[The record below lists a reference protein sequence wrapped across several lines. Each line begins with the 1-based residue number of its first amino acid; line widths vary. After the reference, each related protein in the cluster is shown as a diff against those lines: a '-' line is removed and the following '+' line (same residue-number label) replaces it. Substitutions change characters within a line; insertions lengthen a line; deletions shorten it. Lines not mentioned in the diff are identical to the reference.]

1 MQPRFVGDLLVTYR
15 FARSF
20 VGAAVLAA
28 LCSTPLLAQSSEKL
42 RYPETRRGDT
52 VDTYHGQAVAD
63 PYRWLESLDA
73 PDVAEWVAKQ
83 NAVTQAFLAGVPE
96 REQIKARLTK
106 MWDYERFGMPY
117 RRGERYFYSRND
129 GLQNQ
134 SVLFVADS
142 LAAEPRELL
151 DPNKL
156 SKDGTIALSGL
167 SITDDG
173 RLLAYG
179 LSEGGSDWVTY
190 RVRDVATGKDH
201 EDEIRW
207 VKFSGAAWLK
217 DGSGFFYSRYDEPK
231 GNQLAAANYYH
242 KLYFHKLGTPQSQDM
257 LIYDRPDEKEWGFGA
272 SVTDD
277 GRYLIINVWQ
287 GTERKNRVYYRDLLD
302 PKGEVV
308 KLLDGFDA
316 QYSMIDNDG
325 AIFWFETDLDAPR
338 GRVIAIDTRKPERS
352 AWKEIIPQ
360 SEQVLQGVSTVG
372 GVFTATYLKDAHTQI
387 RMFDL
392 AGKPL
397 REVALPGVG
406 SAGGFGGKRSET
418 ETFYSYTSF
427 AAPPTIYR
435 YDMTT
440 HNSTVFKQPKV
451 EFDPS
456 AYETTQVFVDAKD
469 GTRVPMFLTHK
480 RGMKLDGS
488 NPVILYGYGG
498 FNVSITPSFSVSN
511 AMWMEMGGVYAVA
524 NIRGGGEYGKDWHNA
539 GRLANKQ
546 NVFDDFIACA
556 EWLIEHRYTTP
567 ARLAILGGSNGGL
580 LVGACMVQRPDLFG
594 AVLPAVG
601 VMDMLRYTETTIGWA
616 WKSDFGDPQDP
627 KMFEVLKA
635 YSPLHNLKPGT
646 HYPATFITTGDHD
659 DRVVPWHSFKFAAA
673 LQAAQAGPA
682 PTLIRV
688 EVRAGHGAG
697 KPTAKQIEEAAD
709 RFAFLVRVFGMKLP
723 NSASGMAA
731 R

>member
-1 MQPRFVGDLLVTYR
+1 MQPRFVGDSLVTYR
-15 FARSF
+15 LPRAF
-20 VGAAVLAA
+20 VGVGILAA
-28 LCSTPLLAQSSEKL
+28 LCSAPLSAQTPEPI
-42 RYPETRRGDT
+42 RYPETRRTDT
-52 VDTYHGQAVAD
+52 VDTYHGQAVPD
-63 PYRWLESLDA
+63 PYRWLEELDA
-73 PDVAEWVAKQ
+73 PEVAEWVAKQ
-83 NAVTQAFLAGVPE
+83 NAVTQAFLAAVPE
-96 REQIKARLTK
+96 RAQIQARLTK
-106 MWDYERFGMPY
+106 IWDYERFGMPY
-117 RRGERYFYSRND
+117 KRGERYFYSRNN

-134 SVLFVADS
+134 SVLFVTDS
-142 LAAEPRELL
+142 LAGAPRELL
-151 DPNKL
+151 DPNTL

-173 RLLAYG
+173 RLMAYG

-201 EDEIRW
+201 ADEIRW
-207 VKFSGAAWLK
+207 VKFSGTAWVK

-242 KLYFHKLGTPQSQDM
+242 KLYFHKLGTPQSEDL
-257 LIYDRPDEKEWGFGA
+257 LIYDRPDQKEWGFGSA
-272 SVTDD
+272 VTDD

-302 PKGEVV
+302 PAGQVV
-308 KLLDGFDA
+308 KLLDDFDA
-316 QYSMIDNDG
+316 QYSLIDNDG
-325 AIFWFETDLDAPR
+325 PVFWFETDLDAPR

-372 GVFTATYLKDAHTQI
+372 GVFTCTYLKDAHTQI

-392 AGKPL
+392 SGKPL

-406 SAGGFGGKRSET
+406 SAGGFGGKRNET

-440 HNSTVFKQPKV
+440 HASTIFKQPKV
-451 EFDPS
+451 DFDP
-456 AYETTQVFVDAKD
+456 ALYETTQVFVDAKD
-469 GTRVPMFLTHK
+469 GARVPMFLTHK
-480 RGMKLDGS
+480 RGAKLDGN

-524 NIRGGGEYGKDWHNA
+524 NIRGGGEYGKEWHDA

-546 NVFDDFIACA
+546 NVFDDFISCA
-556 EWLIEHRYTTP
+556 EWLIEHRYTNP

-580 LVGACMVQRPDLFG
+580 LVGACMTQRPDLFG

-616 WKSDFGDPQDP
+616 WKSDYGDPKDA

-646 HYPATFITTGDHD
+646 KYPATFITTGDHD

-673 LQAAQAGPA
+673 LQAAQGGPA

-709 RFAFLVRVFGMKLP
+709 RFAFFVRVFEMKLP
-723 NSASGMAA
+723 ASVSGMAA